1 MSDPTL
7 SDIDLKNEMAWVWT
21 TLNFLNSA
29 TGLGAVTIDTAGR
42 SQGFYIDENI
52 GYDIYTNLNGVSYRR
67 AALSYPKKCKEY
79 FEPPTGHEENNVLR
93 RKRRNADKS
102 EYKILG
108 RLQVR
113 SGK

>member
-1 MSDPTL
+1 MVSFFIIFIITFIL
-7 SDIDLKNEMAWVWT
+7 
-21 TLNFLNSA
+21 A

-52 GYDIYTNLNGVSYRR
+52 GYDIYTNLNGVSYRK

-79 FEPPTGHEENNVLR
+79 IEPPSLHEENNVLR

-108 RLQVR
+108 RLLDFLR
-113 SGK
+113 GLKMGRF